1 MTDGDLELR
10 VAWERH
16 LGHGEV
22 SARWRESVV
31 ARYREQHRHYHGVRH
46 LKWVARHVA
55 ELAAA
60 HPVADL
66 DAVVAAA
73 FFHDAVYAP
82 GSGDNEAAS
91 ARLAVTAL
99 GELGWSVE
107 RTSSAERMILGTVD
121 HRVEGVA
128 LDDAVLYAADLGILA
143 ADPARY
149 SAYVRAV
156 RREYAHVAEPDWVV
170 GRAAVLRSFI
180 DRDAIYAAVLELDAW
195 EQRARGNLRS
205 ELESL
210 TA

>member
-16 LGHGEV
+16 LGRGEV

-31 ARYREQHRHYHGVRH
+31 ARYREPHRHYHGVRH
-46 LKWVARHVA
+46 LKWVVRHVA
-55 ELAAA
+55 ELAAE

-82 GSGDNEAAS
+82 SSRGNEAAS
-91 ARLAVTAL
+91 ARLAVAAL
-99 GELGWSVE
+99 GELGWSAE
-107 RTSSAERMILGTVD
+107 RAATVERMILGTVD

-128 LDDAVLYAADLGILA
+128 LDDAVLFAADLGILA

-149 SAYVRAV
+149 SDYVRAV
-156 RREYAHVAEPDWVV
+156 RREYAHVAEPDWIV

-210 TA
+210 RA